1 MKVVAITGGGQGIG
15 RGIALQFARAGYSV
29 SIADPVED
37 GGREAVDLIE
47 KEGAKALYEMADTSN
62 EEDVARWMERTAREL
77 GAPCALVNNAGI
89 MIRKPFLELTAAE
102 LDRVLAVH
110 VRGAVLCAQTAARLM
125 INDGIAGSIINI
137 ASTRAF
143 MSEPDTEAY
152 TAAKGALVALT
163 HAMAM
168 SLGKHR
174 IRVNSISPGWIET
187 RDWQFSER
195 SRTPEHS
202 KEDREQH
209 PVGRIGTPDD
219 IAEACLFL
227 SEHAGFMTG
236 QNIIIDGGM
245 SVKMIYE

>member
-15 RGIALQFARAGYSV
+15 RGIALHFARAGYSV
-29 SIADPVED
+29 SIADVVED
-37 GGREAVDLIE
+37 GGREAVELIE
-47 KEGAKALYEMADTSN
+47 KEGAKAFFEKADTSN
-62 EEDVARWMERTAREL
+62 AGDVAHWMDRTAREL

-89 MIRKPFLELTAAE
+89 MIRKPFLDLTAAE
-102 LDRVLAVH
+102 FDRVQAVH
-110 VRGAVLCAQTAARLM
+110 VRGALLCAQSAARLM
-125 INDGIAGSIINI
+125 IADGIAGSIINI

-143 MSEPDTEAY
+143 MSEPHTESY

-163 HAMAM
+163 HGMAM

-174 IRVNSISPGWIET
+174 IRVNAISPGWIET
-187 RDWQFSER
+187 RDWQFSAR
-195 SRTPEHS
+195 ATFAEHS
-202 KEDREQH
+202 KEDKEQH